1 MLYFCALT
9 LVGLVSGASPL
20 RMIHALNKLATASC
34 LASAAICNGS
44 GYCWPGI
51 RFSSISRMPGR
62 WSALAC
68 PSAACIALAERA
80 GRERQTNKA
89 SARARRRVD
98 AGKTLE
104 SAAFVPIC
112 QTIVVQGG
120 ASAQRGGEIRTLFRT
135 TFKSME

>member
-1 MLYFCALT
+1 MQRLWVLLAGDPFLVDFPDAWS
-9 LVGLVSGASPL
+9 LVGVGLPIGGL
-20 RMIHALNKLATASC
+20 
-34 LASAAICNGS
+34 
-44 GYCWPGI
+44 Y
-51 RFSSISRMPGR
+51 
-62 WSALAC
+62 
-68 PSAACIALAERA
+68 ALAERA

-89 SARARRRVD
+89 SARARRRAD